1 MKMVYLSFRWNIFL
15 KVTILSDKR
24 NCVLILIW
32 ITVFKKLSETLRIIV
47 LPILLIVSNWF
58 WLNFYTMKFSR
69 FNCRISDSLFILP
82 HPGNIV
88 KRFFQLF
95 SKYLFARLTHAVFTG
110 CLRQLDYITTFSH
123 SRQGGFSSFFDILLF
138 LFLYMPKR
146 SSECTLHFSI
156 YNVRK
161 SSAYFSLP
169 CFFHRFFWSNLL
181 FFFAISPLL
190 FQLY

>member
-1 MKMVYLSFRWNIFL
+1 MKMVSQSFRFMIFL

-24 NCVLILIW
+24 NCVLILVFR

-69 FNCRISDSLFILP
+69 FICRISDSLFILP

-95 SKYLFARLTHAVFTG
+95 LKFLFRLTAAAGLSPAVCDSFVI
-110 CLRQLDYITTFSH
+110 LPR
-123 SRQGGFSSFFDILLF
+123 SRTPVKGVFHLFSSFYCFYFYACWSKPPDTPCIS
-138 LFLYMPKR
+138 LY
-146 SSECTLHFSI
+146 I
-156 YNVRK
+156 
-161 SSAYFSLP
+161 
-169 CFFHRFFWSNLL
+169 
-181 FFFAISPLL
+181 I
-190 FQLY
+190 

>member
-95 SKYLFARLTHAVFTG
+95 SKYLFARLTHAVLAG
-110 CLRQLDYITTFSH
+110 CLRQLDYHTIQSLVL
-123 SRQGGFSSFFDILLF
+123 SSIFRLFYSWNPILVLAH
-138 LFLYMPKR
+138 LLY
-146 SSECTLHFSI
+146 S
-156 YNVRK
+156 
-161 SSAYFSLP
+161 YFMYG
-169 CFFHRFFWSNLL
+169 
-181 FFFAISPLL
+181 II
-190 FQLY
+190 

>member
-69 FNCRISDSLFILP
+69 FICRISDSLFILP

-123 SRQGGFSSFFDILLF
+123 SRQGGFSSFFVFLLF
-138 LFLYMPKR
+138 LFLCVLKQATGYA
-146 SSECTLHFSI
+146 LHFFI
-156 YNVRK
+156 YNLRK
-161 SSAYFSLP
+161 FYAYISYFIKH
-169 CFFHRFFWSNLL
+169 FFIFIRASIW
-181 FFFAISPLL
+181 IIV
-190 FQLY
+190 

>member
-95 SKYLFARLTHAVFTG
+95 SKYLFAWLLRPVFTG
-110 CLRQLDYITTFSH
+110 CLRQLDYITTFSP
-123 SRQGGFSSFFDILLF
+123 SRQGGFQFFSSNFAGF
-138 LFLYMPKR
+138 LFIRQISFYTVPSRYTERLRQHYTNWRIRRQTVRRRHPKSYR
-146 SSECTLHFSI
+146 PAGC
-156 YNVRK
+156 R
-161 SSAYFSLP
+161 
-169 CFFHRFFWSNLL
+169 
-181 FFFAISPLL
+181 
-190 FQLY
+190 

>member
-95 SKYLFARLTHAVFTG
+95 SSWILPALSESYLTAWLSYHTKPRTVKH
-110 CLRQLDYITTFSH
+110 ISTFLFMKSNF
-123 SRQGGFSSFFDILLF
+123 SFGSSFVFVFHVWYNIISVSFDS
-138 LFLYMPKR
+138 LY
-146 SSECTLHFSI
+146 F
-156 YNVRK
+156 
-161 SSAYFSLP
+161 
-169 CFFHRFFWSNLL
+169 
-181 FFFAISPLL
+181 
-190 FQLY
+190 